1 MGWTDG
7 LRLMSVRFAFAG
19 VLIALSIALV
29 SGCGTSDPKT
39 ALRVEDLDFK
49 LLPGGARF
57 VSGTVHN
64 DGNLPV
70 NAAQVQISLFDD
82 KNRRVDAMH
91 AVIRDVPAGGSVKF
105 REAVQSELPI
115 NGARVKSI
123 ILID

>member
-1 MGWTDG
+1 MGWIDRKNAVT
-7 LRLMSVRFAFAG
+7 AG
-19 VLIALSIALV
+19 ASSARALAVLLIALAV
-29 SGCGTSDPKT
+29 GCASSDSRTS
-39 ALRVEDLDFK
+39 LRVEDLDFK

-64 DGNLPV
+64 DGDLPV

>member
-1 MGWTDG
+1 MDWTDAKAVTC
-7 LRLMSVRFAFAG
+7 VRGSCARMLT
-19 VLIALSIALV
+19 VLLIALAL
-29 SGCGTSDPKT
+29 GCATDDSKT

-64 DGNLPV
+64 DGDLTV
-70 NAAQVQISLFDD
+70 NVAQVQISLFDD

-91 AVIRDVPAGGSVKF
+91 AVIRDVPAGGSVTF
-105 REAVQSELPI
+105 REAVQSELAI

>member
-1 MGWTDG
+1 M
-7 LRLMSVRFAFAG
+7 RSASAG
-19 VLIALSIALV
+19 VLLVLSIALAG
-29 SGCGTSDPKT
+29 GCGTNDSKT

-64 DGNLPV
+64 DGTLPV

-91 AVIRDVPAGGSVKF
+91 AVIRDVPAGSSVVF
-105 REAVQSELPI
+105 REAVQSELAI

>member
-1 MGWTDG
+1 MGWIDQKKVAS
-7 LRLMSVRFAFAG
+7 LRALSARALAVS
-19 VLIALSIALV
+19 LIALAA
-29 SGCGTSDPKT
+29 GCASNDSRT